1 MEFKKGLNMKNNKDL
16 GYALVTGGAK
26 GIGRALSEELAK
38 NRFNLLLIGR
48 DQVALDTAKD
58 EIKLKGYHIDIQTL
72 SLDLTNI
79 ESYSKIFEFVK
90 ENNISLKLV
99 VNNAGA
105 SKLERSSE
113 LKIEGIYQETLLD
126 LIAPVSLMIKY
137 VEYLKTNN
145 LVGEVIN
152 INSLV
157 VRSKSHPVL
166 SLYRS
171 LKIGLDDLSKELDK
185 DLRENGYINLDIY
198 NTYLGAITGT
208 GIATAKV
215 ADKSPG
221 KLTTNEVAKIIVK
234 EYMSGNKVIV
244 PGFIN
249 KLAYFSSP
257 LVPDFIA
264 RNSLRKLYKD

>member
-1 MEFKKGLNMKNNKDL
+1 MKNNKDL
-16 GYALVTGGAK
+16 GYALITGGAK

-38 NRFNLLLIGR
+38 NEFNLLLIGR
-48 DQVALDTAKD
+48 DQIALDKAKE

-72 SLDLTNI
+72 SLDLTDL
-79 ESYSKIFEFVK
+79 ESYSKIFEFLK
-90 ENNISLKLV
+90 ENNISLKLI

-105 SKLERSSE
+105 SKQERSSE
-113 LKIEGIYQETLLD
+113 LKVEGMYQETLLD
-126 LIAPVSLMIKY
+126 LIAPVSLMLKY
-137 VEYLKTNN
+137 YEYLKENKF
-145 LVGEVIN
+145 VGEVIN

-171 LKIGLDDLSKELDK
+171 LKIGLNDLSRELDK
-185 DLRENGYINLDIY
+185 DLRENGFINLDIY

-208 GIATAKV
+208 GIDTAKI

-221 KLTTNEVAKIIVK
+221 KLTTNEVAKVIVE
-234 EYMSGNKVIV
+234 EYMKGNKVIV

-249 KLAYFSSP
+249 KLAYFFSP

-264 RNSLRKLYKD
+264 RNSLRKLYN

>member
-1 MEFKKGLNMKNNKDL
+1 MKNNKDL
-16 GYALVTGGAK
+16 GYALITGGAK

-38 NRFNLLLIGR
+38 NMYNLLLIGR
-48 DQVALDTAKD
+48 DQIALDKAKE

-79 ESYSKIFEFVK
+79 ESHNKIFEFVK
-90 ENNISLKLV
+90 QNNISLKLV

-105 SKLERSSE
+105 SKLERLSE
-113 LKIEGIYQETLLD
+113 LSIDNIQKETTLD
-126 LIAPVSLMIKY
+126 LIAPVSLMLKY
-137 VEYLKTNN
+137 YEYLKEHN

-171 LKIGLDDLSKELDK
+171 LKIGLNDLSRELDK
-185 DLRENGYINLDIY
+185 DLRENGFVNLDIY

-208 GIATAKV
+208 GIDTAKV

-221 KLTTNEVAKIIVK
+221 KLTTTEVAKIIVE
-234 EYMSGNKVIV
+234 EYMNGNKVIV

-249 KLAYFSSP
+249 KLAYFFSP

-264 RNSLRKLYKD
+264 RNSLRKLYN

>member
-1 MEFKKGLNMKNNKDL
+1 MKNNKDL

-38 NRFNLLLIGR
+38 NNFNLILLGR
-48 DQVALDTAKD
+48 DIVALDKAKE

-72 SLDLTNI
+72 SLDLTDTN
-79 ESYSKIFEFVK
+79 SYQKIFDFIK
-90 ENNISLKLV
+90 QNNITLKLL

-105 SKLERSSE
+105 SKLERLSE
-113 LKIEGIYQETLLD
+113 LSIDSIQKETTLD
-126 LIAPVSLMIKY
+126 LIAPISLMLKY
-137 VEYLKTNN
+137 YEYLKENN

-152 INSLV
+152 INSLI
-157 VRSKSHPVL
+157 VRSKSHPRL
-166 SLYRS
+166 GLYRS

-208 GIATAKV
+208 GIDTSKV

-221 KLTTNEVAKIIVK
+221 KLSTTEVAKVIVE
-234 EYMSGNKVIV
+234 EYMKGNKVIV

-249 KLAYFSSP
+249 KLAYFFSP

-264 RNSLRKLYKD
+264 RNSLRNLYN